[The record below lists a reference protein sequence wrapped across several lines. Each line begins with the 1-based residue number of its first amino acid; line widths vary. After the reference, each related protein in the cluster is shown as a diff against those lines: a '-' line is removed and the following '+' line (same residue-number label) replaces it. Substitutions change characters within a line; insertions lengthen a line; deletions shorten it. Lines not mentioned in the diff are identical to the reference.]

1 MDSTKESGV
10 FQGCGILKAGGPIN
24 QTSLDNLRGL
34 EGLDPFFCFDN
45 MGIFLYVGM
54 VYVSKTRVYVN

>member
-24 QTSLDNLRGL
+24 QTSLDNLCGL
-34 EGLDPFFCFDN
+34 EGLDPFFFDKL
-45 MGIFLYVGM
+45 GYLYWEA
-54 VYVSKTRVYVN
+54 VYERFYTY